1 MSHQRTG
8 NSSKMVFNQSDW
20 ASRKDF
26 EQLKREVNELKQ
38 EIERLKDNGSN

>member
-1 MSHQRTG
+1 MSHKRTG
-8 NSSKMVFNQSDW
+8 NTHKMIYNQPDW

-26 EQLKREVNELKQ
+26 EQLKREVYELKQ